1 MPLRAG
7 ENRGGLLSECLPKPA
22 TLCKPI
28 MHERPCFETPT
39 EVHCR
44 EAQRSKVYS
53 YGWCCLKAFRVVV
66 QKARELWQQLVL
78 HTLLHPA
85 ALLHEKLPLVS
96 FLALGPPLKNTL
108 IREVSIEARFC
119 IVHADSGF
127 QLVLCSMFIQQAMA
141 RRAFTSAVKSAHCL
155 FTGLKAGESNG
166 GVWRFDTSE
175 LWQGTL
181 DFGRSLNATARSDV
195 SLIQ

>member
-7 ENRGGLLSECLPKPA
+7 ENRGGSLSERLPKPG

-39 EVHCR
+39 EVHCK

-53 YGWCCLKAFRVVV
+53 YGWCCLKAFCVGV
-66 QKARELWQQLVL
+66 QKARELWQQLAL

-85 ALLHEKLPLVS
+85 ALLHKKLPLVS

-108 IREVSIEARFC
+108 ICEASIEARSC
-119 IVHADSGF
+119 TVHADSGF
-127 QLVLCSMFIQQAMA
+127 QSVLCEESRFADLIILERQVPATIH
-141 RRAFTSAVKSAHCL
+141 FCL
-155 FTGLKAGESNG
+155 FREGRTCPTNMI
-166 GVWRFDTSE
+166 E
-175 LWQGTL
+175 LQIFL
-181 DFGRSLNATARSDV
+181 ARDGHLPLTCYRRHRQSF
-195 SLIQ
+195 LGW

>member
-7 ENRGGLLSECLPKPA
+7 ENRGGSLSERLPKPG
-22 TLCKPI
+22 TLCTPI

-44 EAQRSKVYS
+44 EAQRCKVYS
-53 YGWCCLKAFRVVV
+53 HSWCCWGSEGKRAV
-66 QKARELWQQLVL
+66 QRLVR

-108 IREVSIEARFC
+108 ICEASIEARSC
-119 IVHADSGF
+119 TVHADSGF
-127 QLVLCSMFIQQAMA
+127 QSVLCEESRFADLIILERQVPATIH
-141 RRAFTSAVKSAHCL
+141 FCL
-155 FTGLKAGESNG
+155 FREGRTCPTNMI
-166 GVWRFDTSE
+166 E
-175 LWQGTL
+175 LQICL
-181 DFGRSLNATARSDV
+181 ARDGHLPLTYYRRHRQSF
-195 SLIQ
+195 LGW

>member
-7 ENRGGLLSECLPKPA
+7 ENRGGSLSERLPKPA
-22 TLCKPI
+22 ALCTPI

-53 YGWCCLKAFRVVV
+53 YGWCCLKAFRVGV
-66 QKARELWQQLVL
+66 QKARELWQQLAL

-85 ALLHEKLPLVS
+85 ALLHKKLPLVS

-119 IVHADSGF
+119 IVYADSGF
-127 QLVLCSMFIQQAMA
+127 QLVLCSMFIHK
-141 RRAFTSAVKSAHCL
+141 RWLV
-155 FTGLKAGESNG
+155 
-166 GVWRFDTSE
+166 E
-175 LWQGTL
+175 LSQVL
-181 DFGRSLNATARSDV
+181 SKVHTACHA
-195 SLIQ
+195 

>member
-7 ENRGGLLSECLPKPA
+7 ENRGGLLSERLPKPA

-44 EAQRSKVYS
+44 EAQRCKVYS
-53 YGWCCLKAFRVVV
+53 HSWCCWGSEGKRAV
-66 QKARELWQQLVL
+66 QRLVR

-96 FLALGPPLKNTL
+96 FCLGTEEKQSGVNHQGVRSHTYLVDSWNEYSGTG
-108 IREVSIEARFC
+108 SC
-119 IVHADSGF
+119 IVHAEFGF
-127 QLVLCSMFIQQAMA
+127 Q
-141 RRAFTSAVKSAHCL
+141 
-155 FTGLKAGESNG
+155 
-166 GVWRFDTSE
+166 
-175 LWQGTL
+175 
-181 DFGRSLNATARSDV
+181 
-195 SLIQ
+195 